1 MQDVWLRRYTHMLH
15 KPSAER
21 TDVLSAADWWRILHG
36 SSTRSHKVV
45 GSIPTLGMVRFW
57 SLGNFIYPNLP
68 QYTQLQMSTNIVGKV
83 PAMD

>member
-1 MQDVWLRRYTHMLH
+1 MAMTGAVVAYWLGGWTQDSRVM
-15 KPSAER
+15 
-21 TDVLSAADWWRILHG
+21 
-36 SSTRSHKVV
+36 
-45 GSIPTLGMVRFW
+45 GSIPTPGMVRFW